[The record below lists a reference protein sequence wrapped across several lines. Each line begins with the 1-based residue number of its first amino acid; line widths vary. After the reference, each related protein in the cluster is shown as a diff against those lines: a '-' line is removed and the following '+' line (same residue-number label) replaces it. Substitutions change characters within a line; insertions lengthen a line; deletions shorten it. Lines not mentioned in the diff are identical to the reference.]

1 MKTYEKHEDAC
12 NYAKA
17 NPGLVV
23 VRNEQSW
30 FVGDRKSI
38 VELHFETYEVPA
50 SWDNHAWY
58 AYVESQKLDA
68 EQERQIR
75 I

>member
-38 VELHFETYEVPA
+38 VELHFETYEV
-50 SWDNHAWY
+50 H
-58 AYVESQKLDA
+58 KLA
-68 EQERQIR
+68 P
-75 I
+75 